1 MDELEKGEGERAL
14 RILRLEQRPGWRA
27 AGWGMGYKVQL
38 ATSQNR
44 VAVSSGSPADSHYS
58 DHGFPR
64 CIRCPAVAVWTPHM
78 CATLHAAV
86 APGNWSS
93 SIRPGIW
100 YALSPKS
107 ADVPEC

>member
-1 MDELEKGEGERAL
+1 VRCGFSVLSRGQDGELRGGGWDIRYSL
-14 RILRLEQRPGWRA
+14 LPPRIA
-27 AGWGMGYKVQL
+27 
-38 ATSQNR
+38 

-58 DHGFPR
+58 DHGLPR

-78 CATLHAAV
+78 CATLQAAV
-86 APGNWSS
+86 APGSWSS